1 MFENMG
7 DRSTLEQILG
17 IEFVEIISFTPDF
30 IILSKALFTR
40 IA

>member
-1 MFENMG
+1 MFDNVR
-7 DRSTLEQILG
+7 DRSTFEHILG
-17 IEFVEIISFTPDF
+17 MEFVEIISFTPEL